1 MLHTAALKDVFI
13 IYLLFMGGLSTCMSV
28 YNMDAQCL
36 WRLEE
41 KTLLDILVLG
51 VIDGRELSCQYWEHN
66 LGPLEEHQAL
76 LTVESSL

>member
-1 MLHTAALKDVFI
+1 MCTDEH
-13 IYLLFMGGLSTCMSV
+13 YE
-28 YNMDAQCL
+28 YAQCL